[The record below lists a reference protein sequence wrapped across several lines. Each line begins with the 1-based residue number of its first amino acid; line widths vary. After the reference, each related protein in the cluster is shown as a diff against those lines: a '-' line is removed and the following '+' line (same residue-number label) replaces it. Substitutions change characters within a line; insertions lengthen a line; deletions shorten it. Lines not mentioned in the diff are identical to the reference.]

1 MLTFRNGVRSVLRA
15 LLLTMVQLGLWSALE
30 VHAESVRPA
39 SAQRSASDF
48 LIPQPQSVN
57 VLGTE
62 PGFVLDDAALVVAP
76 ASWALTA
83 RLIANEWRVRLVDT
97 ESAEAAPAG
106 RNVLRFVPSPLPGE
120 PVGSY
125 RLQVRR
131 NQITITAADSEGAA
145 NAMNTLRQL
154 AMAERALRQAAS
166 KRAITI
172 PALDVVDR
180 PRFAWRGLMLDL
192 SGHFFG
198 VKTIK
203 QVIDNMAAYKLNRLH
218 LHLADNFGWRL
229 DVPAYPR
236 LRTVGARG
244 DASRP
249 DGPAKLFSASELRE
263 VVKYA
268 ANRNIEVIP
277 EIDMPGHS
285 AALARAYPEL
295 SDGHQTLNPA
305 SPATYKFIDAVLNQ
319 LVTIFPSRYIHIG
332 GDEVRETRW
341 EKMSDVVAMARS
353 LNPTAE
359 APDFLAVEA
368 EFTKR
373 VAQMVAKHG
382 RVAIGWDEVAHAGL
396 PSNVVVQWWRK
407 DKPES
412 LRSAL
417 KAGHSVVLSP
427 ADRLYLDYPAGLG
440 EPGAPWEGNDGGPMS
455 IEKIVSWTPVPT
467 DISSEQSRQ
476 IMGIEAPLWTA
487 FVRSQS
493 FLEFMLYPRLAA
505 VAEVAW
511 RTKASG
517 DPTEFIGR
525 LTPHISRWT
534 ASGVNVRA
542 RPEDAYRYMV
552 H

>member
-1 MLTFRNGVRSVLRA
+1 MLTFRNGIHSVLRS
-15 LLLTMVQLGLWSALE
+15 LMLISIQLTLWSALE
-30 VHAESVRPA
+30 LRAESGPPA
-39 SAQRSASDF
+39 SVQRSASDF

-57 VLGTE
+57 ELTTE
-62 PGFVLDDAALVVAP
+62 PGFMLDDSAVVVAP
-76 ASWALTA
+76 ASWSFTA
-83 RLIANEWRVRLVDT
+83 RLIANEWRVRLVSSD
-97 ESAEAAPAG
+97 EPAAATRG
-106 RNVLRFVPSPLPGE
+106 RKVLRFTTMALPGE

-131 NQITITAADSEGAA
+131 DQITIIAADGEGAA
-145 NAMNTLRQL
+145 NATHTLRQL
-154 AMAERALRQAAS
+154 VLTERVLRQTKA

-172 PALDVVDR
+172 PALDIDDR

-198 VKTIK
+198 VKSIK
-203 QVIDNMAAYKLNRLH
+203 QIIDNMAAYKLNRLH

-229 DVPAYPR
+229 DVPGYPK

-244 DASRP
+244 DFSRP
-249 DGPAKLFSASELRE
+249 HGKARFFSAEELRD
-263 VVKYA
+263 VVRYA
-268 ANRNIEVIP
+268 SARNIEVIP

-305 SPATYKFIDAVLNQ
+305 SPATYKFVDTVLGH
-319 LVTIFPSRYIHIG
+319 LATIFPSRYIHIG

-341 EKMSDVVAMARS
+341 EKMPDVVAMARS
-353 LNPTAE
+353 LSPNADTPN
-359 APDFLAVEA
+359 FLAVES
-368 EFTKR
+368 EFTRR
-373 VAQMVAKHG
+373 VERLVAKHG
-382 RVAIGWDEVAHAGL
+382 RVAIGWDEVTHAGL
-396 PSNVVVQWWRK
+396 PTNAVVQWWRK
-407 DKPES
+407 DKPNS
-412 LRSAL
+412 LRAAL
-417 KAGHSVVLSP
+417 NAGHSIVLSP

-455 IEKIVSWTPVPT
+455 VEKIISWTPIT
-467 DISSEQSRQ
+467 SDIPAEQARQ
-476 IMGIEAPLWTA
+476 VMGIEAPLWTA

-511 RTKASG
+511 RTKVPG
-517 DPTEFIGR
+517 DSAEFVGR
-525 LTPHISRWT
+525 LAPHISRWS
-534 ASGVNVRA
+534 ASGVNVRT